1 MPCSR
6 FVVVQWLQGS
16 VVLNASAWYHRNMGN
31 RVYIET
37 KSTPKGVE
45 CRAWDDYDESS
56 WVLLEHGTTQGE
68 FGLLATAMEANSTLA
83 DIVWAAFEN
92 ESVVEL
98 DGNDLDVKEF
108 AAFLE
113 AHQCQQTLDESL
125 PSSSPPRSK
134 SRM

>member
-1 MPCSR
+1 
-6 FVVVQWLQGS
+6 
-16 VVLNASAWYHRNMGN
+16 MGN

-37 KSTPKGVE
+37 KSTPTAVE

-56 WVLLEHGTTQGE
+56 WVLLEHGTMEGA

-83 DIVWAAFEN
+83 DIMWAAFEN
-92 ESVVEL
+92 DSPVEL
-98 DGNDLDVKEF
+98 DGNDFDVKEF

-125 PSSSPPRSK
+125 PSSSSPRSK